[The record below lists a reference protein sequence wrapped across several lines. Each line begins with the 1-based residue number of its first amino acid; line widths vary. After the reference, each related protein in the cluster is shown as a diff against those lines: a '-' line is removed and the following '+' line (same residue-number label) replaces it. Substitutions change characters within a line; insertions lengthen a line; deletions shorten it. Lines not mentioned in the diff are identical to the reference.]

1 MGNSLFKQKLP
12 AWITLSSGISRV
24 PEAINTFNQ
33 IRVRITNK
41 VYGKLAALIF

>member
-24 PEAINTFNQ
+24 AAAINTFNQ